1 MPINGLINVTTINNM
16 LSCFKQIKFKNIAAF
31 LSFAIFF
38 SLLSCEED
46 LAKSAGKKNINFPS
60 QIINGAN
67 IIQRD
72 SGFVKVRATAVL
84 IEKYELI
91 DTPYIEARKGIYIQ
105 FFDKKKPNKPGTIK
119 AKYAK
124 IIEKK
129 QFYEAK
135 GNVRIVTNEG
145 QIFATQSIFW
155 DKKNKKMYT
164 NDTVFV
170 TDKDGST
177 LVGANGMTAK
187 DDFSEYKFFN
197 NSGDI
202 NAKKIPEAK
211 R

>member
-1 MPINGLINVTTINNM
+1 MTIF
-16 LSCFKQIKFKNIAAF
+16 FKYISYKNIAAF
-31 LSFAIFF
+31 VSVAIFF

-46 LAKSAGKKNINFPS
+46 MAKARGTKKIDFPS
-60 QIINGAN
+60 KIINGAH

-72 SGFVKVRATAVL
+72 SGFVKIRATAPL
-84 IEKYELI
+84 IEEYELI

-105 FFDKKKPNKPGTIK
+105 FYDKKKPKKPGTIK

-135 GNVRIVTNEG
+135 GDVKIVTNDG
-145 QIFATQSIFW
+145 QIFVTQSIFW
-155 DKKNKKMYT
+155 DKNNRKMYT

-187 DDFSEYKFFN
+187 DDFSDYTFFN

-202 NAKKIPEAK
+202 NAKKIPETK

>member
-1 MPINGLINVTTINNM
+1 MPINGLTNTTTINNM
-16 LSCFKQIKFKNIAAF
+16 SFLSKKIKFKNIAAL
-31 LSFAIFF
+31 LSIAIFF
-38 SLLSCEED
+38 SLFSCEED
-46 LAKSAGKKNINFPS
+46 LAAAAGKKKVNFPS
-60 QIINGAN
+60 QVINGAH
-67 IIQRD
+67 IVQRD
-72 SGFVKVRATAVL
+72 SGFVKIRATAAL

-105 FFDKKKPNKPGTIK
+105 FFDQKKPKKPGTIK

-124 IIEKK
+124 IIEQK

-135 GNVRIVTNEG
+135 GNVRIVTNDG

-187 DDFSEYKFFN
+187 DDFSEYQFFN

-202 NAKKIPEAK
+202 NAKKIPEK
-211 R
+211 QR